1 MGMKELKEEI
11 SEEVSTILASDF
23 QVEVVET
30 DTVPHSSDG
39 AITFPN
45 LDAKRQGTK
54 LIDTCVLY
62 IDIRRSTQLNF
73 THKPKTVAKLYSAFV
88 RAMTRCA
95 RHNDGHVR
103 GIIGDRVMVIFDR
116 KDCFRNAVEC
126 AITMNSVATYV
137 INKHFRNGEVTCGIG
152 IDTGKMLATKTGI
165 RRKGSEQSNYRNL
178 VWLGRPANIASKL
191 TDLANKP
198 EDSFTYTK
206 VNVSFMP
213 VSGGPGI
220 LSGDWGYREI
230 SAGDFV
236 SQLDVELHTGK
247 LVHRDPAFLDM
258 FTIERTFVRTPKTHA
273 ILMTEA
279 VWNGYKAACPTSNVV
294 TEPLFHPITL
304 ELPAYTG
311 KVYGG
316 NVIKTVFKE

>member
-1 MGMKELKEEI
+1 
-11 SEEVSTILASDF
+11 
-23 QVEVVET
+23 
-30 DTVPHSSDG
+30 
-39 AITFPN
+39 
-45 LDAKRQGTK
+45 
-54 LIDTCVLY
+54 
-62 IDIRRSTQLNF
+62 
-73 THKPKTVAKLYSAFV
+73 
-88 RAMTRCA
+88 
-95 RHNDGHVR
+95 
-103 GIIGDRVMVIFDR
+103 
-116 KDCFRNAVEC
+116 
-126 AITMNSVATYV
+126 
-137 INKHFRNGEVTCGIG
+137 
-152 IDTGKMLATKTGI
+152 MLATKTGI

-206 VNVSFMP
+206 VNASFIP
-213 VSGGPGI
+213 STGPGI

-258 FTIERTFVRTPKTHA
+258 FTIEKTFVRTPKTHA

-279 VWNGYKAACPTSNVV
+279 VWDGYKAACPTSNVV
-294 TEPLFHPITL
+294 TEPLFRPITL

-316 NVIKTVFKE
+316 NVVKTVFKE